1 VLGNFRHL
9 SHTTEDA
16 FGYSLSLWK
25 EGDQVFGLL
34 AVYVGPPADPPTGL
48 LEDVK
53 FDPRTGQLSFSARLS
68 TGVRYG
74 GGKWDVPTR
83 DRFSFKG
90 VLTRNE
96 VAGTLKQSDDLDP
109 QIAPTSKR
117 IRLRRAVPE
126 SQDMNPPPATFAEW
140 KTWADQILRRR
151 GPKW

>member
-53 FDPRTGQLSFSARLS
+53 FDPRTGQL
-68 TGVRYG
+68 
-74 GGKWDVPTR
+74 
-83 DRFSFKG
+83 
-90 VLTRNE
+90 
-96 VAGTLKQSDDLDP
+96 
-109 QIAPTSKR
+109 
-117 IRLRRAVPE
+117 
-126 SQDMNPPPATFAEW
+126 
-140 KTWADQILRRR
+140 
-151 GPKW
+151 